1 MCGGGVDEVVVDGE
15 EVEWVLGYGSDQG
28 KGIEGWVARLEEEEE
43 KEEVIGFKEE
53 EEEEDLEVL

>member
-1 MCGGGVDEVVVDGE
+1 MDEVVVDGE

-28 KGIEGWVARLEEEEE
+28 KGRLEEEVVGF
-43 KEEVIGFKEE
+43 KEENEE

>member
-28 KGIEGWVARLEEEEE
+28 KGIEGWVARLEEEE

-53 EEEEDLEVL
+53 EEEDLEVL

>member
-28 KGIEGWVARLEEEEE
+28 KGREGWVARLEEEE

-53 EEEEDLEVL
+53 EEEDLEVL